1 MYPTFLLDFHSV
13 TRWVVVGIGVIA
25 VIWYLLRW
33 RGAISNLR
41 LDRALM
47 MVFTIAMDIQV
58 VLGILHL
65 LEWFGAG
72 RSPQRAQFEHVGI
85 MLVAALAVH
94 FVSARFKKTE
104 PATRARNYGLIIA
117 GALILIFV
125 GVVLLPA
132 VGGVNRW
139 GAPVL

>member
-1 MYPTFLLDFHSV
+1 MNPSFLLDLHSV
-13 TRWVVVGIGVIA
+13 TRWVVVA
-25 VIWYLLRW
+25 VGLFAVLWYLLRW
-33 RGAISNLR
+33 RGLIANLR

-47 MVFTIAMDIQV
+47 MVFTVALDIQV
-58 VLGILHL
+58 ALGILHL

-72 RSPQRAQFEHVGI
+72 MTPQRAQFEHVGI
-85 MLVAALAVH
+85 MVVVALAVH
-94 FVSARFKKTE
+94 FVSARFKKTD

-125 GVVLLPA
+125 GVVVLPA

-139 GAPVL
+139 GAQAL